1 VLLQGN
7 GTERSDP
14 GNRSLGGFQVIDS
27 AKRNLEIFC
36 PGTVSCADVVA
47 LAARDA
53 VAIVISLI
61 ALLEILFLV
70 HFYAS
75 CDWLLINEEYENRVV
90 DLSFRFQLV
99 GGMGGYLQLQM

>member
-14 GNRSLGGFQVIDS
+14 GNTSLGGFQVIDS

-36 PGTVSCADVVA
+36 PGTVSCADVIA

-61 ALLEILFLV
+61 ALLTLYIIPCPFLC
-70 HFYAS
+70 F
-75 CDWLLINEEYENRVV
+75 LI
-90 DLSFRFQLV
+90 
-99 GGMGGYLQLQM
+99 GY